1 MEQRKIEAPPVPK
14 AKKIQEKY
22 LHENSDLLKHQTPIC
37 SPEEKIIDNFT
48 HDFIQ
53 LRKQHLLN
61 QEEMAHL
68 LSENRSKI
76 SRIESGNTQATLAIL
91 AKLAIKMN
99 LAIIVTPN
107 NCLFKT
113 LDESYRR

>member
-1 MEQRKIEAPPVPK
+1 MEQRKIETPPVPK
-14 AKKIQEKY
+14 AKKIWEKY
-22 LHENSDLLKHQTPIC
+22 LHENSDSLKHQATIC

-61 QEEMAHL
+61 QEDMAHL

-76 SRIESGNTQATLAIL
+76 SRIESGNTQVPLAIL
-91 AKLAIKMN
+91 AKLAAKMN
-99 LAIIVTPN
+99 LAIIITPN
-107 NCLFKT
+107 NCLFKA
-113 LDESYRR
+113 LDESYKR